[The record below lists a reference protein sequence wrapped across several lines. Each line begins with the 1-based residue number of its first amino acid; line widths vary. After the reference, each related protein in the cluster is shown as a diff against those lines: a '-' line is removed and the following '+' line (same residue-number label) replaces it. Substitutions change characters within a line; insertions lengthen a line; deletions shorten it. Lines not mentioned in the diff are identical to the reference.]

1 MCIEEVTMSQEHKD
15 SIPHQ
20 HQRIREWSDENV
32 VKIIREFV
40 DRGDARRS
48 DEKIGSTK
56 IVKQGYFVP
65 RTSGVRRPRRYAMTS
80 KRKSL
85 LAKIRSFI
93 AHRTFRKASS
103 RQP

>member
-1 MCIEEVTMSQEHKD
+1 MSQDPQKD

-20 HQRIREWSDENV
+20 QQRIREWSDEYV

-48 DEKIGSTK
+48 DEKNGSTK

-65 RTSGVRRPRRYAMTS
+65 RTSGVRWPRLYGTAR

-85 LAKIRSFI
+85 LAKIQSFI
-93 AHRTFRKASS
+93 ARRTFRKASR